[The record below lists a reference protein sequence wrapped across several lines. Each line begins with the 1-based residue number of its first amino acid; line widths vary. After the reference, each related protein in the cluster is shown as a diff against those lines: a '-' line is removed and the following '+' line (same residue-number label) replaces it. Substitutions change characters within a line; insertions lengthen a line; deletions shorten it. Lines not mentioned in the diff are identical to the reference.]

1 MSTRRRLALIAGSAP
16 LAVLVFLF
24 AAWGIDTAV
33 SGDRVVRNVE
43 VDGISLGGL
52 DRGEVEAVAGDLSD
66 GLDRVPVR
74 MDGGSRQLESD
85 ALAMGVR
92 VDDAGLAEAALD
104 ARRGGFVLAR
114 PFRWVQTFFST
125 EEIGVDYVLDR
136 EATLGEI
143 DRLIGDELSD
153 PIEPTIELRGTTY
166 VATPGSNGASL
177 DAAEVANTLA
187 GELRPDASE
196 YEFDI
201 DLVLLE
207 PELPSSELTDLA
219 DELNAVTANELVV
232 SIEGFGSGVATDD
245 EDTEDEAS
253 DDETEGDDV
262 VTIRPIDLRTWVE
275 LSAEPGAV
283 GWSLDADAIGEW
295 LEPRF
300 TGLGD
305 ENQQAR
311 FNVVDEVPVIIP
323 ADETV
328 VCCDDDSADRIRAAM
343 EADAGEVEL
352 ATRVTTSD
360 AGVAELQALGII
372 EQVATFTTN
381 HSCCENRVTNI
392 HLIADEVRGVVILPG
407 ERFSLNEH
415 VGRRTSGEGY
425 LPAGA
430 IAQGVLEAQVGGGV
444 SQFATTIF
452 NAAFFA
458 GLDFI
463 EYQSHSLYFSRY
475 PRGREATISW
485 PKPDLVLENNT
496 DYAVLVWPTYTDT
509 SITVSMY
516 STTNVE
522 VTDKGRSEGSRGF
535 CTVVT
540 TFRERVF
547 SDGTVDNDSVFG
559 VYRPAAGRDCN
570 NNPTRPDLEPSTT
583 TTVAGDGGATTTAG
597 DGGGETTTTVGGG
610 DTTATTAPP
619 ATTATTAPPATTTT
633 AAAGDGG

>member
-1 MSTRRRLALIAGSAP
+1 MSNRRRLALIAGSAP
-16 LAVLVFLF
+16 LALLVFLF

-43 VDGISLGGL
+43 VEGLPLGGL
-52 DRGEVEAVAGDLSD
+52 DRDEVLAVASDLTD
-66 GLDRVPVR
+66 GLDGVPVR
-74 MDGGSRQLESD
+74 MRGGDRVLVSD
-85 ALAMGVR
+85 ARAMGVE
-92 VDDAGLAEAALD
+92 VDAERLADDALD

-114 PFRWVQTFFST
+114 PFRWLQTFFST
-125 EEIGVDYVLDR
+125 EEIGVGYDLDR
-136 EATLGEI
+136 ADTVAEI
-143 DRLIGDELSD
+143 DRIIGDELSD
-153 PIEPTIELRGTTY
+153 PVEPTIELRGTLF
-166 VATPGSNGASL
+166 VATAGSNGASL
-177 DAAEVANTLA
+177 DAAAVANALA
-187 GELRPDASE
+187 EELRPGAAS
-196 YEFDI
+196 YDIDI
-201 DLVLLE
+201 DLELLE
-207 PELPSSELTDLA
+207 PELPSTELADLA
-219 DELNAVTANELVV
+219 DELNQVTSTPIVV
-232 SIEGFGSGVATDD
+232 TLSGTDD
-245 EDTEDEAS
+245 AEADTDT
-253 DDETEGDDV
+253 DTDDV
-262 VTIRPIDLRTWVE
+262 PVTISPNDLRTWVE
-275 LSAEPGAV
+275 LSVTPGAV
-283 GWSLDADAIGEW
+283 GWSLDDGALAEW
-295 LEPRF
+295 LEPQF

-305 ENQQAR
+305 DSQQAR
-311 FNVVDEVPVIIP
+311 FDVVDDVPVIIP
-323 ADETV
+323 ADESV
-328 VCCDDDSADRIRAAM
+328 VCCDEDSGERVRSAM
-343 EADAGEVEL
+343 TAGSGEVEL
-352 ATRVTTSD
+352 DTKVTTSD
-360 AGVAELQALGII
+360 AGVAELEALGIL
-372 EQVATFTTN
+372 EPVADFTTN

-392 HLIADEVRGVVILPG
+392 HLIADEVRGVIIEPG

-415 VGRRTSGEGY
+415 VGMRTSADGY

-509 SITVSMY
+509 SITVTMY
-516 STTNVE
+516 STKNVE

-570 NNPTRPDLEPSTT
+570 NNPTVPEETT
-583 TTVAGDGGATTTAG
+583 TTTAG
-597 DGGGETTTTVGGG
+597 DGGGTTTTGAGGE
-610 DTTATTAPP
+610 T
-619 ATTATTAPPATTTT
+619 TTTT
-633 AAAGDGG
+633 AAGGGETTTTTAAETTTTTTAETTTTAAGG